1 MRDAS
6 LGAPGWELENLDG
19 SSWTPSPGE
28 PLDCDLKND
37 AEEKIDAI
45 NYSTTPQV
53 GDALE
58 QSMLWRSLEE
68 ESSRKVPG
76 RPASEGL
83 LQTTAKGLQS
93 ETEDE
98 KGGVNSSPGCGS
110 VAESAVSSPQ
120 SLLLGMGCRQLG
132 SLIAELWTKLPKL
145 NLKHCKAQS
154 MGKGL
159 FPLPTVHSPRL
170 NCLMTHFQG

>member
-1 MRDAS
+1 MESRLLERRQRVVAEKGTQREGWKERRQRRRPERRRKRRRSEEGRQEEVRDAS
-6 LGAPGWELENLDG
+6 LGAPGWELEDLDG

-58 QSMLWRSLEE
+58 QPMLWRSLEE
-68 ESSRKVPG
+68 DSSRDAPG

-83 LQTTAKGLQS
+83 LQTTAKGLQN
-93 ETEDE
+93 EIEDE

-110 VAESAVSSPQ
+110 VAESGPNR
-120 SLLLGMGCRQLG
+120 SLWEWVVD
-132 SLIAELWTKLPKL
+132 SL
-145 NLKHCKAQS
+145 
-154 MGKGL
+154 
-159 FPLPTVHSPRL
+159 VV
-170 NCLMTHFQG
+170 